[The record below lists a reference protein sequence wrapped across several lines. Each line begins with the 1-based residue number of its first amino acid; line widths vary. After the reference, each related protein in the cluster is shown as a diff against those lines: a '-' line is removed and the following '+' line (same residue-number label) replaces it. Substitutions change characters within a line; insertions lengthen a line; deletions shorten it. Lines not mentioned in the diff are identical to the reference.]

1 MARFRDLRIQYTL
14 VQTDF
19 SLCFWFLQEIF
30 TMTGRLVDGGL
41 IDNFRSVIIAISR
54 WKAGKLDIEDTQF
67 PFCTQY
73 QNLF

>member
-1 MARFRDLRIQYTL
+1 M
-14 VQTDF
+14 
-19 SLCFWFLQEIF
+19 
-30 TMTGRLVDGGL
+30 MGRLQDYLQQSKALKLPQAVTDWHL
-41 IDNFRSVIIAISR
+41 IDNFRQVIIAISR

>member
-1 MARFRDLRIQYTL
+1 MF
-14 VQTDF
+14 F
-19 SLCFWFLQEIF
+19 QEIF